1 MLLFRKNTVSLRE
14 TEITI
19 EIYFDGIH
27 LQSKSYLELLIH
39 NLIHLHVLYL
49 IYKLVLFAA
58 MMYDMV
64 LSNWRVKYLR
74 MIL

>member
-1 MLLFRKNTVSLRE
+1 MLSFPSTRMLLFRKNTVSLRE

-64 LSNWRVKYLR
+64 LSN
-74 MIL
+74 

>member
-1 MLLFRKNTVSLRE
+1 MLSFPSTRMLLFRKNTVSLRE

-27 LQSKSYLELLIH
+27 LQSKSYLELLIL
-39 NLIHLHVLYL
+39 NLFHLHVLYL

-64 LSNWRVKYLR
+64 LSN
-74 MIL
+74 